1 MAGEGG
7 EGNSEQD
14 EGDWE
19 LGEGGRQFAILNRIA
34 RTDFIGRAVFEQ

>member
-1 MAGEGG
+1 MGGGRG

-14 EGDWE
+14 EWDWE

-34 RTDFIGRAVFEQ
+34 RTDFIGKAVYEQ